1 MIIYW
6 TSIDHSEHATL
17 AASHLL
23 DAVLNG
29 LLCMGHVLAC
39 RKWLQLHNLAGFRG
53 DLADD
58 MYVCLFF
65 IGHPCPSYI
74 SY

>member
-1 MIIYW
+1 MGQAFMIIYW

-29 LLCMGHVLAC
+29 LLCMGHVLVMIIHK
-39 RKWLQLHNLAGFRG
+39 R
-53 DLADD
+53 D
-58 MYVCLFF
+58 
-65 IGHPCPSYI
+65 
-74 SY
+74 